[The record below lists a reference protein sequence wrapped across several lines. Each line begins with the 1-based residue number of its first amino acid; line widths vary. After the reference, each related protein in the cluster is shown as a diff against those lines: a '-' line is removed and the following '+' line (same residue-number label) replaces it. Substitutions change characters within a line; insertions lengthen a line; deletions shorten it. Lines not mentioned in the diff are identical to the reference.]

1 MRASLIVAA
10 MLWILTP
17 AARAQLL
24 SPDEF
29 LPHRLGEQFTPHHLL
44 VRYFEH
50 VAAQSARVVLQ
61 HYGTTY
67 EGRPLIAA
75 IVSSPD
81 NIARLEDIRLNNL
94 RRAGL
99 VPGTPDPDD
108 QTAIVWLS
116 FSVHGNEAAG
126 SESSMGVLYE
136 LARPDNAEATRWLQ
150 NTVVILDPSLNPDGY
165 ARYTHW
171 YRSVS
176 ERWPNPDPQA
186 REHHEPWPGG
196 RVNHYL
202 FDLNRDWAWAT
213 QVETR
218 QRLEIY
224 HQWMPHI
231 HADLHEQGYNNPY
244 YFAPA
249 AQPYHTYITP
259 FQVEF
264 QEVIGR
270 NHARYFDKYGW
281 RYFTREVFDLLYPSY
296 GDTYPTFNG
305 AVGMTYEQAG
315 HSRAGRAIFLENGDT
330 LTLADRVR
338 HHMTTALS
346 TVEVASR
353 DAARLTRAFADYF
366 AEAEQEPPG
375 KWKTFVIKADNP
387 PAKLLHLTTLLDRHR
402 IRYGTATTKERT
414 EGYDYATG
422 QRTEVTVAPGDLVIS
437 ARQPKGILVQVLFEP
452 EPELVDSL
460 TYDIT
465 AWALPYAHGLQAIA
479 LNQQVPASPGFRPKV
494 TPRQTLTQPYAWLIP
509 WNSLESA
516 QVLAALLRHNVQ
528 VRFAEKP
535 FSIDGRHWDAGT
547 LAVMRADNEDH
558 AELEAH
564 VAEVAARFPHTE
576 VVPVAS
582 GMVSSGSDF
591 GSATWRLVRKPRIAL
606 VGGEGTWAN
615 AFGHA
620 WYVFEQE
627 LEYPITVV
635 RVKQLAQLDLSDF
648 NLIVLPDGFF
658 QLDEQQ
664 LQTLQQWLRRG
675 GRLIALGRANKALA
689 GKPGFALKRLGNAQD
704 DQERTDRRTARFED
718 RIRDAISE
726 SIPGAVYKLQLDN
739 SHPLGFGMPE
749 YYFSLKTSE
758 ARYALLDHGWNVA
771 YIDDAP
777 QTVGF
782 VGWRLRQKMKQ
793 TLVYGVENKGRG
805 AVIYMVDNPLFRAFW
820 EQGKLLFCNA
830 VFFAGL

>member
-1 MRASLIVAA
+1 MRLALIVAG
-10 MLWILTP
+10 MLWTLTP

-50 VAAQSARVVLQ
+50 VAAHSERVVLER
-61 HYGTTY
+61 YGTTH
-67 EGRPLIAA
+67 EGRPLMVA

-81 NIARLEDIRLNNL
+81 NMARLEAIRLNNL
-94 RRAGL
+94 RRTGL

-136 LARPDNAEATRWLQ
+136 LARPDNAEAARWLQ
-150 NTVVILDPSLNPDGY
+150 NAVVILDPSLNPDGY

-171 YRSVS
+171 YRGVS

-218 QRLEIY
+218 QRLDIY

-259 FQVEF
+259 FQGEF
-264 QEVIGR
+264 QVEIGR
-270 NHARYFDKYGW
+270 NHARYFDKHGW

-305 AVGMTYEQAG
+305 AIGMTYEQAG

-353 DAARLTRAFADYF
+353 EAARLTRAFADYF
-366 AEAEQEPPG
+366 AKAQKDPPG
-375 KWKTFVIKADNP
+375 KWKTFVVKADNP
-387 PAKLLHLTTLLDRHR
+387 PAKLARLMALLDRHR
-402 IRYGTATTKERT
+402 IRYGTATTKEKAQ
-414 EGYDYATG
+414 GYDYATG
-422 QRTEVTVAPGDLVIS
+422 RLTEVTVAPGDLVIS
-437 ARQPKGILVQVLFEP
+437 AWQPKGILTQVLFEP

-465 AWALPYAHGLQAIA
+465 AWALPYAHGLQAVA
-479 LNQQVPASPGFRPKV
+479 LSRQVPARPGFALKAA
-494 TPRQTLTQPYAWLIP
+494 PRHALPQPYAWLIP
-509 WNSLESA
+509 WHSLESA
-516 QVLAALLRHNVQ
+516 QVLAALLRRNVQ

-535 FSIDGRHWDAGT
+535 FAIDGRQWQAGT
-547 LAVMRADNEDH
+547 LAVMRADNEDN
-558 AELEAH
+558 AELGAL

-591 GSATWRLVRKPRIAL
+591 GSATWHLVHKPRIAL

-627 LEYPITVV
+627 LEYPVTVV
-635 RVKQLAQLDLSDF
+635 RAKQLAQLDLSDF

-658 QLDEQQ
+658 QLDEHL
-664 LQTLQQWLRRG
+664 LQALQQWLRRG
-675 GRLIALGRANKALA
+675 GRLIALGHANKALA
-689 GKPGFALKRLGNAQD
+689 GKPGFALKQPDDPQD
-704 DQERTDRRTARFED
+704 EQEHANRRTARFED

-749 YYFSLKTSE
+749 YYFSLKTTE
-758 ARYALLDHGWNVA
+758 ARYPLLERGWNVG
-771 YIDDAP
+771 YIDDNP

-782 VGWRLRQKMKQ
+782 VGWRLRQKMKN
-793 TLVYGVENKGRG
+793 TLVYGVEDKGRG

-830 VFFAGL
+830 VFFAGQ